1 MKNAKLLF
9 CCLLALVFT
18 NSLVAQSN
26 SLENIK
32 WHSVQSAQNQIL
44 YFDHA
49 SFSLEQPQV
58 PQFCKAIPYNGTNK
72 PIVRIYNLKL
82 EPLTALEKRLLGDF
96 EPPENIEV
104 DAKVGV
110 SREGNRVTYCFTP
123 IVNRNGTWQKVLS
136 FNYSLEAGPE
146 SSSVFNSAPKNK
158 RAASASKLSTGDWYK
173 ISVAKTAIFKITAQF
188 LSDNGIS
195 ESAVNFSDIRLLGN
209 GIGMLPE
216 RVGDARPDDLREVPV
231 KIQDGNNDGILNGN
245 DFVAFYAKGPHQWRY
260 NSNSGYFQNDINI
273 YRSFNYYFLSVNSG
287 SSAQP
292 PTQSSGGLANQQVTT
307 FDDYAFIEDEDINLV
322 GAGRQWFG
330 DAFEFTL
337 SYNYDFQFP
346 DIVSSQP
353 VDLLVN
359 AIGRVSS
366 SGTSLVTSYLG
377 SQILSNPIDAYNSTL
392 QYPNYAERTALR
404 TTFLPQGPNI
414 TLNLTYN
421 NASNPAGVAWL
432 DEIELNVR
440 RNLRMNGAQLHFRDS
455 ESVGAGNVAQF
466 TIGGAS
472 SDLQVWDVTD
482 LDNITSING
491 SFNAGTYT
499 FTASADQLREY
510 VAFSGSNFDVPAF
523 VEKVENQNL
532 HELPVP
538 EMIIIAH
545 PRFINSAQALADFH
559 NTEDNVKTEVVSTQQ
574 VYNEYSS
581 GGQDI
586 AGIRDFIKDLYDRS
600 VPGQFKYALLFGD
613 ASYDYKDRLNGNNN
627 FVPVWQSETS
637 FSLGASSLTDDFY
650 AYLDNNEGEGGSSG
664 SGFRGDIMDIG
675 VGRIP
680 CETTTQANQYIAKVK
695 NYMSSANSFG
705 EWRNRVLLMADDVD
719 DLWERTYFIPYSE
732 SLEKLTKRASKSFNV
747 EKIYADAYQQ
757 QSTTGSQAYPEASRD
772 MFRKVQQGSLV
783 TNYIGHG
790 GEIGLS
796 SEKLLDLADVNGWT
810 NFDALSLFVTITCE
824 FTRFD
829 DPKRV
834 SAGEQLLLNPRGG
847 AIALL
852 TTTRVVGVQPA
863 VLLNEAVFDTIL
875 ARPNGQAQT
884 LGQIIKAAKND
895 AYVLGN
901 ATKNKFSLIGD
912 PALRLAIPYHK
923 IITDSING
931 VSVQQGALDTLK
943 ALSKVSLSGQVN
955 NYNGGKLSSFNG
967 VLQLSVFDKPSD
979 RETLVNDGVGAPQQ
993 FQIQNNLIYK
1003 GKVAVKNGD
1012 FSAEFRVPKDISPR
1026 FGFGKISYYASDQ
1039 EGLIDAAGYFD
1050 TITVGGLDNTAPLD
1064 NLGPEIE
1071 IFMNDQSFV
1080 RGGVTGPD
1088 PFLVAV
1094 LRDSSGI
1101 NTVGNGVGH
1110 DLKAVLDE
1118 ETDQPYVLN
1127 EFYEA
1132 DLNSYQ
1138 SGEVRYQFFELEEG
1152 EHTLTLQAFDIYNN
1166 PSKSKTEFIVA
1177 DSEELVL
1184 RKVLNFPNPFTTNTE
1199 FQFEHNRANQQL
1211 NVQVQIFTV
1220 SGKLV
1225 KTINANIVPSG
1236 NRVTGINWNGLDDY
1250 GDKIGKGVYVYRVK
1264 VKSPIDNSSAD
1275 KYEKLVILR

>member
-1 MKNAKLLF
+1 MKNVKLIF
-9 CCLLALVFT
+9 CCLLASAFADAL
-18 NSLVAQSN
+18 LAQTEISEDIN
-26 SLENIK
+26 
-32 WHSVQSAQNQIL
+32 WHSFRSGEDQVIS
-44 YFDHA
+44 FDHA
-49 SFSLEQPQV
+49 SYSLQQPQV
-58 PQFCKAIPYNGTNK
+58 PQFCKSLPYNDVNEPLVTLS
-72 PIVRIYNLKL
+72 NLVL
-82 EPLTALEKRLLGDF
+82 QPLTAAEINALGDF
-96 EPPENIEV
+96 QPAQNVEV
-104 DAKVGV
+104 EAQIGV
-110 SREGNRVTYCFTP
+110 SREGNRVTFCFVP

-136 FNYSLEAGPE
+136 FSLRVEAGPE
-146 SSSVFNSAPKNK
+146 SANVFQDTRKAK

-173 ISVAKTAIFKITAQF
+173 ISVAKTAMFKITAKF

-209 GIGMLPE
+209 GMGMLPE
-216 RVGDARPDDLREVPV
+216 RAGAARPDDLREVPV

-260 NSNSGYFQNDINI
+260 NANSGYFQNDINI

-287 SSAQP
+287 SSVQP
-292 PTQSSGGLANQQVTT
+292 APQSSGGVANRQVTT
-307 FDDYAFIEDEDINLV
+307 FDDYAFVEDEDINLV

-346 DIVSSQP
+346 DIVTSEP

-359 AIGRVSS
+359 VIGRVSS
-366 SGTSLVTSYLG
+366 SGTRVITNYLG
-377 SQILSNPIDAYNSTL
+377 NQILSNPIDRYSTSG
-392 QYPNYAERTALR
+392 QYPNYAERSALR

-414 TLNLTYN
+414 TLNLTYD

-466 TIGGAS
+466 TIAGAS

-491 SFNAGTYT
+491 SFNGGAYT
-499 FTASADQLREY
+499 FTAAADELREY
-510 VAFSGSNFDVPAF
+510 VAFSGSNFDLPGF

-532 HELPVP
+532 HELSVP
-538 EMIIIAH
+538 EMIIVTH

-559 NTEDNVKTEVVSTQQ
+559 NTEDNVRTEVVTTEQ

-586 AGIRDFIKDLYDRS
+586 SGIRDFIKDLYDRS

-613 ASYDYKDRLNGNNN
+613 ASYDYKDRLSGNNN

-650 AYLDNNEGEGGSSG
+650 AYLDNNEGDGGPFG
-664 SGFRGDIMDIG
+664 AGFRGDIMDIG

-719 DLWERTYFIPYSE
+719 ELWERSYFIPYSE

-747 EKIYADAYQQ
+747 EKIYTDAYQQ
-757 QSTTGSQAYPEASRD
+757 QSTTGSQTYPEASRD
-772 MFRKVQQGSLV
+772 MFRKVQQGCLV

-824 FTRFD
+824 LTRFD

-875 ARPNGQAQT
+875 ARPGGQPQT
-884 LGQIIKAAKND
+884 LGEIIRAAKND
-895 AYVLGN
+895 SYVIGN
-901 ATKNKFSLIGD
+901 DTKNKFSLIGD
-912 PALRLAIPYHK
+912 PALRLAIPRHK

-931 VSVQQGALDTLK
+931 LSVQQSALDTLK

-955 NYNGGKLSSFNG
+955 DYNGGKLSSFNG
-967 VLQLSVFDKPSD
+967 VLQLSVFDKPSE
-979 RETLVNDGVGAPQQ
+979 RETLVNDGVGGPQE
-993 FQIQNNLIYK
+993 FEIQNNLIYK
-1003 GKVAVKNGD
+1003 GKVAVENGD
-1012 FSAEFRVPKDISPR
+1012 FTAEFRVPKDISPR
-1026 FGFGKISYYASDQ
+1026 FGFGKISYYASDE
-1039 EGLIDAAGYFD
+1039 EGLVDAAGYFD
-1050 TITVGGLDNTAPLD
+1050 TVVVGGFDNSAPAD

-1071 IFMNDQSFV
+1071 IFMNDRSFV

-1138 SGEVRYQFFELEEG
+1138 SGEVRYQFFELDEG

-1184 RKVLNFPNPFTTNTE
+1184 RKVLNYPNPFTTNTE